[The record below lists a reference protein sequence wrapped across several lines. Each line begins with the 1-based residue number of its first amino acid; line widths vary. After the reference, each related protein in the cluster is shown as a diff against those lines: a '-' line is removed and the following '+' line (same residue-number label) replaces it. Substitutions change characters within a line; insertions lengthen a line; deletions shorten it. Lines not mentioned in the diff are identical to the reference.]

1 MASFFQSSLGSPDI
15 DHGLRFIHF
24 QKPPV
29 VAHTLGREQWHVAL
43 LLLGAC
49 AVLAGG
55 VLQIVLVLR
64 SRGDRT
70 KQIISTPLQWFQHVQ
85 KAFGACLQ
93 KRKAQQPLEA
103 DSKRPIDATYR
114 GEALANLAKTRSF
127 CITASGQCGSSGC
140 GMHIRPDCDTEYQT
154 YVLSGQAA
162 RQSNPDRALPASA
175 ALSNCASQVAIVL
188 ACFDM
193 QGLKNE
199 ASLQGGLQTVAFTL
213 NAWRLQGGFAGFV
226 IRCGQHDDSA
236 TVSNFLLELRRYS
249 GLLVV
254 RTDADS
260 RIWENLDFGFLD
272 GILLDNACI
281 LPSGK
286 RRDFFRA
293 SHVRECAAYCKQQR
307 IERPEFFFGLIEV
320 WSIDPSAA
328 TLRRA
333 YKLADFFGA
342 IVLATPEDLLKNG
355 VPTQEMPLSGF
366 DWLKK
371 PDVVWLQKAWT
382 SHTEFLLT
390 EGPDRTPFHMDVSA
404 MLEALPAADRML
416 AIWPVHPN
424 AETLAVDS
432 YSPCWVPP
440 AVPNSPSRLDIWHFA
455 SCGAKLC
462 PTGCFSLRQEIV
474 QSQHDAVLTIQRS
487 LKHNQLLRTY
497 GEADTLRI
505 RDSLSVL
512 SSRSSYPDFVQNL
525 LRGLANQEIR
535 IFAGL
540 DSGFTLPD
548 EGGHLWAVAD
558 TTPDIS
564 GALLDIHIS
573 LKVANDVSTIW
584 HTFLAYNGVPRLQRY
599 EEELLLDLT
608 PETERG
614 KQLPLSI
621 IKDLEECSES
631 ELLYLVE
638 QIRIT
643 QCEHSFDRAI
653 LEAADRHLIQDVTNR
668 AWSAL
673 HSRACLDGSIS
684 VQSLLKQRIAHFTN
698 LGATMLPTV
707 ENLVRLHEM
716 LQQKLQTALRTCDRA
731 TLDML
736 TNPLLVAYGHAG
748 SEHALPPSVDLY
760 GLLFFCALRRLAFE
774 NVYLETTDRC
784 PLFLLQPDQAGV
796 FAELW
801 VLGSQCEIYFGVS
814 PRTLGEI
821 AYNKYQLFL
830 SHNPPPENAW
840 DGKEVFTAYSVPEI
854 TDKIPGTIST
864 SPPEGMSSTSNA
876 KKSSRRKR
884 PDRCR
889 ERATTAGA
897 LSIFCFPAIIDV
909 MLLTFL
915 GRGLYLTAFMNDE
928 FKLMADYAIMTA
940 LIITGGITG
949 LVGSTGGFYLFNVSS

>member
-1 MASFFQSSLGSPDI
+1 MASFFQSSPGSPYI
-15 DHGLRFIHF
+15 DPGSSFIHF
-24 QKPPV
+24 QKPSILV
-29 VAHTLGREQWHVAL
+29 HTLVREWWHVL
-43 LLLGAC
+43 VLILGAG

-55 VLQIVLVLR
+55 VLHILLVLR
-64 SRGDRT
+64 GREDST
-70 KQIISTPLQWFQHVQ
+70 KGIVFLAWQWFQPVQ
-85 KAFGACLQ
+85 KALHACRQ
-93 KRKAQQPLEA
+93 RGKVRQPLEA
-103 DSKRPIDATYR
+103 DLKRPSDAAYDGDTISS
-114 GEALANLAKTRSF
+114 LSKVRSF
-127 CITASGQCGSSGC
+127 CITTSGQCDSSEC
-140 GMHIRPDCDTEYQT
+140 GMHIRSDCDKDFRT
-154 YVLSGQAA
+154 YVLSGQAS
-162 RQSNPDRALPASA
+162 RPSELGSTTPAPV
-175 ALSNCASQVAIVL
+175 ALSKSASRVATL
-188 ACFDM
+188 GSFDM
-193 QGLKNE
+193 RCLRHE
-199 ASLQGGLQTVAFTL
+199 AKLQGGLEAVAL
-213 NAWRLQGGFAGFV
+213 SLDAWRLEGGYDGFI
-226 IRCGQHDDSA
+226 IRCGQHDDPA
-236 TVSNFLLELRRYS
+236 AVDKLLLELRRYN
-249 GLLVV
+249 GLLVL
-254 RTDADS
+254 RTDADLH
-260 RIWENLDFGFLD
+260 IWDILNFDFLD
-272 GILLDNACI
+272 GILLENACV
-281 LPSGK
+281 LPSGE

-293 SHVRECAAYCKQQR
+293 SRVRKCAAYCKQQR
-307 IERPEFFFGLIEV
+307 INRSGFIFGFIEI
-320 WSIDPSAA
+320 WRIGPSAA

-342 IVLATPEDLLKNG
+342 IILAMPDDLLEYG
-355 VPTQEMPLSGF
+355 TPTKEMPLSGF

-371 PDVVWLQKAWT
+371 SDVVWLQKAWS

-390 EGPDRTPFHMDVSA
+390 EESDRTPFHLDVSC
-404 MLEALPAADRML
+404 MLDALPAADRML
-416 AIWPVHPN
+416 AVQSVHSSPEKSE
-424 AETLAVDS
+424 AAS
-432 YSPCWVPP
+432 CSPCWIPSSVPDP
-440 AVPNSPSRLDIWHFA
+440 PSRVDIWHYA
-455 SCGAKLC
+455 SCGADLC
-462 PTGCFSLRQEIV
+462 PTGCFSLREEIV
-474 QSQHDAVLTIQRS
+474 KNQHDAVLTIQKS

-497 GEADTLRI
+497 GEADNLRV

-525 LRGLANQEIR
+525 LQGLANQEIR

-558 TTPDIS
+558 TTPDKS
-564 GALLDIHIS
+564 LLDIHIS

-608 PETERG
+608 LETERE

-643 QCEHSFDRAI
+643 ECEHSFNREI
-653 LEAADRHLIQDVTNR
+653 LKAAERHLIQDVTGR

-673 HSRACLDGSIS
+673 HSRACLDGSGS
-684 VQSLLKQRIAHFTN
+684 VQSLLEQRIAHFTN

-736 TNPLLVAYGHAG
+736 TNPLLVTYGHAG
-748 SEHALPPSVDLY
+748 SEHALSPSVDLY
-760 GLLFFCALRRLAFE
+760 GLIFFCALRKLAFE

-814 PRTLGEI
+814 PRTLGDI

-830 SHNPPPENAW
+830 SHHPPPENAW
-840 DGKEVFTAYSVPEI
+840 DGKEVFTAYSLPEI
-854 TDKIPGTIST
+854 SDRTPTTVST
-864 SPPEGMSSTSNA
+864 SPPEAMSSTSNA
-876 KKSSRRKR
+876 KKCSLRKR
-884 PDRCR
+884 LDRCR
-889 ERATTAGA
+889 DGATTAGA

-909 MLLTFL
+909 ILLTFL

-940 LIITGGITG
+940 LIMTGGITG

>member
-1 MASFFQSSLGSPDI
+1 MASFFQFSLGSPYI
-15 DHGLRFIHF
+15 DPGSRFIHF

-29 VAHTLGREQWHVAL
+29 VTHTLGREWWHVAL

-49 AVLAGG
+49 TVFAGC
-55 VLQIVLVLR
+55 VLQIVLALR
-64 SRGDRT
+64 GRGDWSQ
-70 KQIISTPLQWFQHVQ
+70 KIISAPLQWSQHVQ
-85 KAFGACLQ
+85 KAFDACLY
-93 KRKAQQPLEA
+93 RWKAKQPLET
-103 DSKRPIDATYR
+103 DSKRPIDATYH
-114 GEALANLAKTRSF
+114 GEALSNLAKTPSF
-127 CITASGQCGSSGC
+127 CITASGQCDSSGC
-140 GMHIRPDCDTEYQT
+140 GMHIRSDCDKEYQT
-154 YVLSGQAA
+154 YVLSGQAT
-162 RQSNPDRALPASA
+162 RQSNPDRAIPAPA
-175 ALSNCASQVAIVL
+175 ALSNCASKVSTFL

-193 QGLKNE
+193 QCLKNE
-199 ASLQGGLQTVAFTL
+199 ATLQGELQKVAFTL
-213 NAWRLQGGFAGFV
+213 NAWRLERGFAGFV
-226 IRCGQHDDSA
+226 IRCGQHDNPA
-236 TVSNFLLELRRYS
+236 TVSNLLLELRRHS
-249 GLLVV
+249 GLLVL

-260 RIWENLDFGFLD
+260 SIWKNLDFGFLD
-272 GILLDNACI
+272 GILLENACI
-281 LPSGK
+281 LPSGE

-293 SHVRECAAYCKQQR
+293 SRVRECAAYCKQQR
-307 IERPEFFFGLIEV
+307 IDRPDFFFGFIEV
-320 WSIDPSAA
+320 WRIDPSAA

-342 IVLATPEDLLKNG
+342 IVLATPADLLSNRA
-355 VPTQEMPLSGF
+355 PTQEMPLSGF

-382 SHTEFLLT
+382 SHTKFLLT
-390 EGPDRTPFHMDVSA
+390 EEPDHTPFHIGASS

-416 AIWPVHPN
+416 AIQPVHPN
-424 AETLAVDS
+424 AETLAVAS
-432 YSPCWVPP
+432 YSPRWVPP
-440 AVPNSPSRLDIWHFA
+440 SVPNPPSRVDIWHFA
-455 SCGAKLC
+455 SCGTKLC

-474 QSQHDAVLTIQRS
+474 QSQHDAVLTIQKS

-497 GEADTLRI
+497 GEADNLRV
-505 RDSLSVL
+505 RDSLSML
-512 SSRSSYPDFVQNL
+512 RSCSSYPDFVQNL
-525 LRGLANQEIR
+525 LQGLANQEIR

-558 TTPDIS
+558 TTPDKS
-564 GALLDIHIS
+564 GCLLDIHIS

-608 PETERG
+608 PETEQE

-621 IKDLEECSES
+621 IKDLEESSES
-631 ELLYLVE
+631 ELLYLFE
-638 QIRIT
+638 QIKIT
-643 QCEHSFDRAI
+643 ECDHSFNRAI
-653 LEAADRHLIQDVTNR
+653 LKVAERLLIQDVTGR

-673 HSRACLDGSIS
+673 HSTACLDGSVS
-684 VQSLLKQRIAHFTN
+684 VESLLEQRIAHFTN
-698 LGATMLPTV
+698 LGATLLPTV
-707 ENLVRLHEM
+707 ENLVRLHEL
-716 LQQKLQTALRTCDRA
+716 LQDKLQTALRTCDRA

-736 TNPLLVAYGHAG
+736 TNPLLVKYGQAG
-748 SEHALPPSVDLY
+748 SEHAVPPSVDLY
-760 GLLFFCALRRLAFE
+760 GLIFFCALRRLAFE

-814 PRTLGEI
+814 PRTLGDI

-830 SHNPPPENAW
+830 SHNPPPETAW
-840 DGKEVFTAYSVPEI
+840 DDKEVFTAYSVPEI
-854 TDKIPGTIST
+854 SDKVPAAVSN

-876 KKSSRRKR
+876 KKSSQPRRIH
-884 PDRCR
+884 RCR
-889 ERATTAGA
+889 DGATTAGA

-909 MLLTFL
+909 ILLTFL

-940 LIITGGITG
+940 LIMTGGITG
-949 LVGSTGGFYLFNVSS
+949 LVGSTGGYYLFNVSS